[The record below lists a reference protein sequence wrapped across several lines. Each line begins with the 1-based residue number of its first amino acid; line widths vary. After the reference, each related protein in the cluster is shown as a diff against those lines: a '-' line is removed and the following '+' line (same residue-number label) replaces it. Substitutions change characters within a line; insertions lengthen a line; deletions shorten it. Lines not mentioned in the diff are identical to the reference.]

1 MVNFSFTKVYIDIS
15 ILALHLI
22 SPLFLFFGEE
32 EGVHF
37 STNKVYV
44 DVSI

>member
-1 MVNFSFTKVYIDIS
+1 MVNFSFTKFYVDIS

-22 SPLFLFFGEE
+22 SILLLFFWGE

-37 STNKVYV
+37 SSNNVNV
-44 DVSI
+44 DISI